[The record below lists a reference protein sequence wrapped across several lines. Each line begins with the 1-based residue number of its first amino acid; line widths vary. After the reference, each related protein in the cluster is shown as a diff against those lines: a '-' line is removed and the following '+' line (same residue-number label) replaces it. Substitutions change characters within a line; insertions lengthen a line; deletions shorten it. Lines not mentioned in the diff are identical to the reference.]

1 MRGDRSA
8 KSEIHNLVG
17 QLMRLPAKVIGWILG
32 GLTVVALALVPVA
45 TRWLLTDD
53 NYWIQI
59 VIWVLFF
66 AYLGAAW
73 NLIGGFAR
81 QYSIGHAGLVGIG
94 AYTSSLL
101 YINAGLSPWLGMI
114 VGGVVAAAIGG
125 VIGYPCFRLRGAFFS
140 LVTIAFAEML
150 RVGSELTDKVFGI
163 EVNGVRG
170 LLLPVLGHRP
180 WEFQF
185 VDKRYYYYTILA
197 LLLLILAVEW
207 GVKRSRLGYYL
218 AAIGDD
224 EEAVASLGI
233 NPARVKLLAMILSGF
248 FTAIGGTF
256 YAQFILFITPT
267 RTMSLDFSIQMVV
280 VNVLGGMGTVL
291 GPVYGA
297 ALLVPIGEITRA
309 IWGGSLQGV
318 HLIIYGALL
327 MAVIL
332 YWPQGIEG
340 WLRPRIVGLVD
351 WLAGWTS
358 PAAAVVAVTAAN
370 APSIVLPEGTLLP
383 TRVVS
388 GDGQPLLLLQ
398 NLSRSFGGAI
408 GVRNL
413 TLEVRVGE
421 VVGLIGPNGA
431 GKTTV
436 FNLVTGYLGP
446 DRGAIQFTGIDLTRL
461 RPDAINRMGI
471 ARTFQIVRPFLQ
483 LTALE
488 NVMVA
493 ILPRVGRVA
502 DARKEAERYLA
513 FVGLSH
519 RADVLADGL
528 STGERKRLELA
539 RALATRPRLLLLDEV
554 TGGVDQRSLPG
565 LVSLIEKVRKEG
577 VTLILIEHNLRV
589 VTMVADRLV
598 MLHLGE
604 KIVEGTPEAV
614 VHDPQVVEIYVGG
627 AGAHR

>member
-8 KSEIHNLVG
+8 ESEIHNLLG
-17 QLMRLPAKVIGWILG
+17 QLMSLPSKVIGWILG

-45 TRWLLTDD
+45 TRWLLADD

-59 VIWVLFF
+59 FIWVLFF

-81 QYSIGHAGLVGIG
+81 QYSIGHAGLLGIG

-101 YINAGLSPWLGMI
+101 YINAGLNPWLGMI

-125 VIGYPCFRLRGAFFS
+125 LIGYPCFRLRGAFFS

-207 GVKRSRLGYYL
+207 GVKRSPLGYYL

-340 WLRPRIVGLVD
+340 WLRPRIAGLVD
-351 WLAGWTS
+351 WLVSWTS
-358 PAAAVVAVTAAN
+358 PKAALLAPTAAN
-370 APSIVLPEGTLLP
+370 APTIVLPEGSLLP
-383 TRVVS
+383 ERVAF
-388 GDGQPLLLLQ
+388 GDGQPLLVLR
-398 NLSRSFGGAI
+398 NLSRRFGGAI
-408 GVRNL
+408 GVRDL
-413 TLEVRVGE
+413 TLEVRAGE

-436 FNLVTGYLGP
+436 FNLVTGCLGP
-446 DRGAIQFTGIDLTRL
+446 DRGEIQFTGIDLTRL
-461 RPDAINRMGI
+461 RPDAINRLGV
-471 ARTFQIVRPFLQ
+471 ARTFQIVRPFLK

-519 RADVLADGL
+519 RAGVLADGL

-565 LVSLIEKVRKEG
+565 LVALIEKVRKEG
-577 VTLILIEHNLRV
+577 VTLVLIEHNLRV

-604 KIVEGTPEAV
+604 KIAEGTPEAV

>member
-1 MRGDRSA
+1 MGRS
-8 KSEIHNLVG
+8 KQI
-17 QLMRLPAKVIGWILG
+17 IGCALG
-32 GLTVVALALVPVA
+32 GLVLVAFAMVPVA

-53 NYWIQI
+53 NYWIQ
-59 VIWVLFF
+59 VFIWVLYF

-73 NLIGGFAR
+73 NLIGGFAG
-81 QYSIGHAGLVGIG
+81 QYSIGHASLLGIG

-101 YINAGLSPWLGMI
+101 HINAGLSPWLGMI
-114 VGGVVAAAIGG
+114 VGGMVAAAIGG
-125 VIGYPCFRLRGAFFS
+125 LIGYPCFRLRGAFFS

-150 RVGSELTDKVFGI
+150 RVGTELTDTIFGM

-180 WEFQF
+180 AAFQF
-185 VDKRYYYYTILA
+185 VDKRYYYYTMLA
-197 LLLLILAVEW
+197 LLLLILMVGWA
-207 GVKRSRLGYYL
+207 VKRSRLGYYL
-218 AAIGDD
+218 TAIGDD

-256 YAQFILFITPT
+256 YAQFILYITPT
-267 RTMSLDFSIQMVV
+267 RTMSLDFSIQMVIV
-280 VNVLGGMGTVL
+280 TILGGMGTVL

-297 ALLVPIGEITRA
+297 IILVPIAEITRA
-309 IWGGSLQGV
+309 FWGGSLQGV

-327 MAVIL
+327 MVVIL

-340 WLRPRIVGLVD
+340 WVRRRAVNLVG
-351 WLAGWTS
+351 WLAAQIS
-358 PAAAVVAVTAAN
+358 PAPTVVAAAAAN
-370 APSIVLPEGTLLP
+370 VPSIVIPEGALLP
-383 TRVVS
+383 TRVAS
-388 GDGQPLLLLQ
+388 GDGQPLLALG
-398 NLSRSFGGAI
+398 NLSRQFGGTI
-408 GVRNL
+408 GVRDL
-413 TLEVRVGE
+413 TLEVRAGE

-436 FNLVTGYLGP
+436 FNLVTGYLTP
-446 DRGAIQFTGIDLTRL
+446 DAGEIRFAGIDLTRL
-461 RPDAINRMGI
+461 GADAINRLGV
-471 ARTFQIVRPFLQ
+471 ARTFQIVRPFFK
-483 LTALE
+483 LTTLE

-502 DARKEAERYLA
+502 EARKEAERYLT

-519 RADVLADGL
+519 RADVLADSL

-565 LVSLIEKVRKEG
+565 LVALIQKVRKEG
-577 VTLILIEHNLRV
+577 VTLVLIEHNLRV

-604 KIVEGTPEAV
+604 KIAEGTPEAV

-627 AGAHR
+627 AGAQR